1 MNSVIAA
8 MTQDNNA
15 RFPRSERLY
24 LIIHLS
30 GADSILSFSGLGV
43 SFEGRKMVQR
53 EKVLIAER
61 AKLIWKFGERK
72 RGKISGQKLLP
83 KTLICVFMACWEAVP
98 VAVTTET

>member
-1 MNSVIAA
+1 MNPATAA
-8 MTQDNNA
+8 TTQDNNA
-15 RFPRSERLY
+15 RLPRSERLY
-24 LIIHLS
+24 LIIHLC

-43 SFEGRKMVQR
+43 IFEGRKMAQR
-53 EKVLIAER
+53 EKILISER

-72 RGKISGQKLLP
+72 RGEISGQKLLP